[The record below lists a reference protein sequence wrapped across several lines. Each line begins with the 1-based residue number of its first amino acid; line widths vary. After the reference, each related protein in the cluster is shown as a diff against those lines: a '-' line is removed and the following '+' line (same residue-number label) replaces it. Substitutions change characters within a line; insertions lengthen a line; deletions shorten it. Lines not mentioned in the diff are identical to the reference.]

1 LTAAARLGGFYAAYF
16 GTVGVW
22 MPFWPAWLESRQLDA
37 SQIGLVLAVGFWI
50 RLLTNPVV
58 AWLSDVR
65 GERRRPMVLLA
76 LIATIAYAAFAL
88 ARDPWHFVL
97 LSAVTGATYTVL
109 VPFADSVTLAH
120 VRSGHAEY
128 GRVRLWGSLAFIVCS
143 VGAGELLSE
152 GSGDLTLWLVVA
164 GVFAT
169 FVSCVIVPAAPA
181 AASRVA
187 ASLGDLRALVTR
199 PRFLILVLG
208 GALVQGSHAVYYGFA
223 TIHWRA
229 AGLDSLVI
237 GLLWAEGVIAEILL
251 FYAGQKLSERFRPS
265 TLLALGGAGGVVR
278 WIVLAS
284 TTHPALL
291 ACVQVFHAFTF
302 AATHLSAVTAIG
314 RWVPEQLSAT
324 ALTTYSTVVGG
335 VALGSAMI
343 VAGTLYEAHH
353 GTAFLFAAALAAAGL
368 LAAMALRSIA
378 DPASSTSS

>member
-1 LTAAARLGGFYAAYF
+1 
-16 GTVGVW
+16 

-76 LIATIAYAAFAL
+76 AIATIGYAAFAL
-88 ARDPWHFVL
+88 ASAPWHFVL
-97 LSAVTGATYTVL
+97 LSAITGATYTVL

-120 VRSGHAEY
+120 VRGGHTEY
-128 GRVRLWGSLAFIVCS
+128 GRVRLWGSLAFIACS
-143 VGAGELLSE
+143 IGAGELLSE
-152 GSGDLTLWLVVA
+152 RSGDLTLWLVVG
-164 GVFAT
+164 GVLAT
-169 FVSCVIVPAAPA
+169 FLSCVFVPAAPGTA
-181 AASRVA
+181 ARVA
-187 ASLGDLRALVTR
+187 ASLGDLRALVMR

-251 FYAGQKLSERFRPS
+251 FYAGRKLSERFRPS

-284 TTHPALL
+284 TTDPALL

-314 RWVPEQLSAT
+314 RWVPESLSAT
-324 ALTTYSTVVGG
+324 ALTTYSTIVGG
-335 VALGSAMI
+335 VALGSAMS

-353 GTAFLFAAALAAAGL
+353 GAAFLFAAALALAGL

-378 DPASSTSS
+378 DPASSTGP